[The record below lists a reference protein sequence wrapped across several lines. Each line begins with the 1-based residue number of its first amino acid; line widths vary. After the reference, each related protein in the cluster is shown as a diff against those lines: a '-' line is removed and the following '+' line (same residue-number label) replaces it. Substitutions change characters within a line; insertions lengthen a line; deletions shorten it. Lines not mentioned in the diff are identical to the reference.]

1 MKSNVHS
8 GYKGI
13 QILEGSCY
21 DSHDPWVEQMLGGSQ
36 CVCQAAAGAD
46 GWTENHGQEQRGQD
60 KGSELSKEQV
70 KPSER
75 LKTPDTAQTE
85 KEWISSTVSVSR

>member
-1 MKSNVHS
+1 
-8 GYKGI
+8 
-13 QILEGSCY
+13 
-21 DSHDPWVEQMLGGSQ
+21 MLGGSQ
-36 CVCQAAAGAD
+36 WVCQAAVGAD

-60 KGSELSKEQV
+60 KGSESSKEQV

-85 KEWISSTVSVSR
+85 KEWILSTVSVSSRRWTRKSISLWSYRCLLGK

>member
-1 MKSNVHS
+1 MCTMVAK
-8 GYKGI
+8 GYRFLG
-13 QILEGSCY
+13 GSSH

-36 CVCQAAAGAD
+36 WVSQAAAGAD

-70 KPSER
+70 KPS
-75 LKTPDTAQTE
+75 
-85 KEWISSTVSVSR
+85 